1 MKVELNIP
9 TNLSEITLSAF
20 QKYLK
25 ISEGQQDDN
34 FFLKHKAIEIFCGV
48 PLLTVSNMRQ
58 IDVND
63 INEKIAIV
71 LEQKPRL
78 QQTFNLDGLNFG
90 FIPNLEDMTA
100 GEYIDLD
107 TYIQNMD
114 TMHKALAVLYRPIK
128 TKLKDKYLIEDYEG
142 SDKYSSIM
150 KDVSLEVAF
159 GASVFFLGFRKR
171 IVEQFDTL
179 FTSTSAGNTDYSR
192 QAQFGQ
198 KWGWYNSIYAASRG
212 DVTKYDD
219 ITKLNVFTFLTF
231 LSFEKE
237 KNEIEIEM
245 INKSNR

>member
-159 GASVFFLGFRKR
+159 GASVFFWDLGRELLSSSIHYLQAHQQEIQTTLDKHNLGKSGDGTT
-171 IVEQFDTL
+171 QFMQHL
-179 FTSTSAGNTDYSR
+179 EAMLQSTTISQN
-192 QAQFGQ
+192 
-198 KWGWYNSIYAASRG
+198 
-212 DVTKYDD
+212 
-219 ITKLNVFTFLTF
+219 
-231 LSFEKE
+231 
-237 KNEIEIEM
+237 
-245 INKSNR
+245 

>member
-34 FFLKHKAIEIFCGV
+34 FLKHKAIEIFCGV

-159 GASVFFLGFRKR
+159 GASVFFWDLGRELLSSSIHYLQAHQQEIQTTLDKHNLGKSGAGTT
-171 IVEQFDTL
+171 QFMQHLEVMLQD
-179 FTSTSAGNTDYSR
+179 STISQN
-192 QAQFGQ
+192 
-198 KWGWYNSIYAASRG
+198 
-212 DVTKYDD
+212 
-219 ITKLNVFTFLTF
+219 
-231 LSFEKE
+231 
-237 KNEIEIEM
+237 
-245 INKSNR
+245 